1 MIDPYD
7 TRRVS
12 VRLASRLRA
21 LGVIAGCAVALVF
34 VCIVAFLVYDTAR
47 PPDIEPYAT
56 SGVVIVGVT
65 DEPFTITPQDLM
77 ALDCTGASASGSG
90 SGQMGES
97 KAGTVKAYGPY
108 LEDFLALYGCSVDD
122 FRRIRIL
129 CKDGYSVTLRPELLE
144 GEPIL
149 SVADGKDALS
159 AYQRPLRLVIPGEE
173 TGKWAFGVL
182 RMEFTR

>member
-1 MIDPYD
+1 MVDPYD
-7 TRRVS
+7 TRRAGA
-12 VRLASRLRA
+12 RFILRLRA
-21 LGVIAGCAVALVF
+21 LGVAVACAVALVL
-34 VCIVAFLVYDTAR
+34 IGVAAFFVYDMAR
-47 PPDIEPYAT
+47 PPDIGLYAT

-65 DEPFTITPQDLM
+65 DEPLIVTPADLM
-77 ALDCTGASASGSG
+77 ALDCTGASATGSG

-108 LEDFLALYGCSVDD
+108 LEDFLALYGCSMDD
-122 FRRIRIL
+122 FRRIRVM
-129 CKDGYSVTLRPELLE
+129 CKDGYSVILRPELLE

-149 SVADGKDALS
+149 SVADGKEALS